1 MKVVFVDVLHRNQ
14 EARMKV
20 VFVAVQLL
28 STCSSTMTVRR
39 LTNSHLSPTEEQAEE
54 HTIFSLCPPGW
65 GQDLQRPGL
74 TEEKKYLASSPS
86 PLTQEQEQKGTGPP
100 LPRREEDIFSIY
112 TDGID
117 IYLH

>member
-86 PLTQEQEQKGTGPP
+86 PLTQEQEQ
-100 LPRREEDIFSIY
+100 
-112 TDGID
+112 
-117 IYLH
+117 